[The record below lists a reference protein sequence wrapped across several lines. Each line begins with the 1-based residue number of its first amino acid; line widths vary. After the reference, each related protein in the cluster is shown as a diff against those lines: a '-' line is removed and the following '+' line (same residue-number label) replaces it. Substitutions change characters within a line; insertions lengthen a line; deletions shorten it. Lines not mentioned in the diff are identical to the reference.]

1 MRKRFKIKT
10 PTLYSLGKLKNVV
23 IKALAT
29 YKTLQDSA
37 LSPTISYLSCD
48 ICGSS
53 DIIENPEG
61 YVCRDC
67 GLVLEIQ
74 KFQYD
79 RPYNEDLIQYA
90 KGVGKTQIGTRRERI
105 ISPLS
110 IKLQR
115 INKYNSI
122 TTSERAV
129 IEKARIEIA
138 RIFNY
143 LGLDGYDALKEMV
156 LDKIKKIRAKIRPG
170 SKYRNIEKLVSIAI
184 YFSLKL
190 RNVSINPHELV
201 EISKISKKEFNDFIL
216 QLQRF
221 LPEYGERNRQ
231 EYILQRILEI
241 SEHFKLGMPFYFL
254 SKKILYRLWQGVKN
268 TTDNVVAGL
277 VSSISVLCTCK
288 EKVNISSICRRLG
301 IRMSTIQAQVKK
313 KIFQRFKV
321 DGFISLIKSSDL
333 LVNIMDKL
341 GFLEEQDLKN
351 QEEVVNSEK
360 EEIFLGNASKVFNA
374 HDDLDYYY
382 FALREKQNST
392 VFIFL
397 KIYDSPLD
405 INKKRPKIKN
415 DHLLDF
421 ELYKYHRSKDP
432 PLLEG

>member
-1 MRKRFKIKT
+1 M
-10 PTLYSLGKLKNVV
+10 
-23 IKALAT
+23 AT

-74 KFQYD
+74 KLQYD
-79 RPYNEDLIQYA
+79 RPYNEDLIQYT
-90 KGVGKTQIGTRRERI
+90 KGVGKTTIGTRRERA

-143 LGLDGYDALKEMV
+143 LGLDGYNALKEMV
-156 LDKIKKIRAKIRPG
+156 LDMIKKIRAKIRPG

-190 RNVSINPHELV
+190 RNVSINPYDLV

-216 QLQRF
+216 QLQKF

-231 EYILQRILEI
+231 EYVLQRILEI

-254 SKKILYRLWQGVKN
+254 SKKILYRLWQGIKN
-268 TTDNVVAGL
+268 TTDNAVAGL

-288 EKVNISSICRRLG
+288 EKVSISSICSRLG

-333 LVNIMDKL
+333 LVNIIDKL
-341 GFLEEQDLKN
+341 GFLEEQDLKA

-382 FALREKQNST
+382 FALREKHNST

-405 INKKRPKIKN
+405 INYEKRPKIKN
-415 DHLLDF
+415 KHLIDF
-421 ELYKYHRSKDP
+421 ELYKYHTSKDP
-432 PLLEG
+432 PLLEV

>member
-1 MRKRFKIKT
+1 M
-10 PTLYSLGKLKNVV
+10 

-29 YKTLQDSA
+29 YKTLQESA
-37 LSPTISYLSCD
+37 LSPNISHLYCD
-48 ICGSS
+48 ICGSY

-67 GLVLEIQ
+67 GIVLEIQ
-74 KFQYD
+74 KLQYD

-90 KGVGKTQIGTRRERI
+90 KGVGKTLIGTRRERI
-105 ISPLS
+105 TSPLS
-110 IKLQR
+110 IRLQR

-138 RIFNY
+138 RIFTY
-143 LGLDGYDALKEMV
+143 LDLNGYDAIKEMV
-156 LDKIKKIRAKIRPG
+156 LDKFKKIRAKIRPG
-170 SKYRNIEKLVSIAI
+170 SKYRNIEKLVSITI
-184 YFSLKL
+184 YFCLKL
-190 RNVSINPHELV
+190 RNVSINPYELI

-241 SEHFKLGMPFYFL
+241 SEHFELGMPFYFL
-254 SKKILYRLWQGVKN
+254 SKKILYRLWQGIKN
-268 TTDNVVAGL
+268 TTDNAVAGL
-277 VSSISVLCTCK
+277 VSSISVLCTYK
-288 EKVNISSICRRLG
+288 EKVSISSICSRLG

-313 KIFQRFKV
+313 KIFQKFKV
-321 DGFISLIKSSDL
+321 EGFISLIKSSDL
-333 LVNIMDKL
+333 LVSVMDKL
-341 GFLEEQDLKN
+341 GLLEEQDLKTK
-351 QEEVVNSEK
+351 EKIVKSEK
-360 EEIFLGNASKVFNA
+360 EEILLGNASKVFIAHNA
-374 HDDLDYYY
+374 LDSYY
-382 FALREKQNST
+382 FALRENDNSP

-405 INKKRPKIKN
+405 ITYEKRPKIKKN
-415 DHLLDF
+415 HLIDF

-432 PLLEG
+432 PLLDV